1 MTKSGREVV
10 LGVGAGISAYKAC
23 DLLRR
28 LQDEGYLVSV
38 VPTPSSLNFVGSAT
52 WEALSGRSVYTQVW
66 ENVAAVTHIHLA
78 ERADYFLIAP
88 ATADLIARI
97 AAGRADD
104 LLTNLVLA
112 TTVPIM
118 IVPAMHTSM
127 WNDPATKSNVETLRE
142 RGYIV
147 MEPAVGRLTGA
158 DSGQGRFPDSAAII
172 DEFSKVTGAK
182 RDLLGKQVLISA
194 GGTREPIDPVR
205 FIGNRSSGKQGFALA
220 HAALSRGAQVSLVA
234 ANCDIDDIPGVA
246 MYRVERAD
254 EMLSQLENLFD
265 ASDVVI
271 MSAAVA
277 DAKPKQISL
286 EKIKKALFGAIEL
299 EANPDVIATLTKR
312 RHKGQVIVGFAA
324 ETTDHMI
331 SAQKKLESKDL
342 DLLYLN
348 DVSGGAIFGSD
359 STTGSILDRNGAVI
373 PVDEMSKDTLS
384 HLLLDQA
391 LHKLG

>member
-10 LGVGAGISAYKAC
+10 LGVGAGIAAYKAC

-28 LQDEGYLVSV
+28 LQDEGYQVSV

-66 ENVAAVTHIHLA
+66 ENVPGVTHIQLA
-78 ERADYFLIAP
+78 EKADYFLVAP

-104 LLTNLVLA
+104 LLTNLILA
-112 TTVPIM
+112 TNAPIM

-127 WNDPATKSNVETLRE
+127 WNDPATRSNVATLRE

-147 MEPAVGRLTGA
+147 MEPAIGRLTGA
-158 DSGQGRFPDSAAII
+158 DSGQGRFPETGAII
-172 DEFSKVTGAK
+172 DVFSKITGAK
-182 RDLLGKQVLISA
+182 RDLVGKRVLISA

-220 HAALSRGAQVSLVA
+220 LAAHSRGAHVSLVA
-234 ANCDIDDIPGVA
+234 ANCDITDIPGVS

-254 EMLSQLENLFD
+254 QMLTQLESLFD
-265 ASDVVI
+265 DSDVII

-286 EKIKKALFGAIEL
+286 EKIKKAFFASIEL
-299 EANPDVIATLTKR
+299 DANPDLIATLTKR
-312 RHKGQVIVGFAA
+312 RRKNQVIVGFAA
-324 ETTDHMI
+324 ETTEHMI

-359 STTGSILDRNGAVI
+359 STNGSILDRNGAVI
-373 PVDEMSKDTLS
+373 PVDEMSKDTLA

>member
-1 MTKSGREVV
+1 MNKSGREIV
-10 LGVGAGISAYKAC
+10 LGVGAGIAAYKAC

-52 WEALSGRSVYTQVW
+52 WEALSGRSVDTQVW
-66 ENVAAVTHIHLA
+66 ENVPGVTHIQLA
-78 ERADYFLIAP
+78 EKADYFLIAP

-127 WNDPATKSNVETLRE
+127 WNDPATKSNVATLRS
-142 RGYIV
+142 RGYTV

-158 DSGQGRFPDSAAII
+158 DSGQGRFPDSAEII
-172 DEFSKVTGAK
+172 HEFSKVTGAK
-182 RDLLGKQVLISA
+182 RDLLDKRVLISA

-234 ANCDIDDIPGVA
+234 ANCDIDDIPGVT

-265 ASDVVI
+265 ESDLVI

-286 EKIKKALFGAIEL
+286 EKIKKALFGSIEL

-324 ETTDHMI
+324 ETSEHMI
-331 SAQKKLESKDL
+331 SAKKKLESKDL

-359 STTGSILDRNGAVI
+359 STNGSILDRNGAVI

>member
-1 MTKSGREVV
+1 
-10 LGVGAGISAYKAC
+10 
-23 DLLRR
+23 
-28 LQDEGYLVSV
+28 
-38 VPTPSSLNFVGSAT
+38 
-52 WEALSGRSVYTQVW
+52 VW
-66 ENVAAVTHIHLA
+66 ENVAGVTHIQLA
-78 ERADYFLIAP
+78 EKADYFLIAP

-127 WNDPATKSNVETLRE
+127 WNDPATRANVATLRE

-158 DSGQGRFPDSAAII
+158 DSGQGRFPETSEII
-172 DEFSKVTGAK
+172 DEFSKVTGAT
-182 RDLLGKQVLISA
+182 RDLVGKRVLISA
-194 GGTREPIDPVR
+194 GGTREPIDPIR

-220 HAALSRGAQVSLVA
+220 RAALSRGAHVSLVA
-234 ANCDIDDIPGVA
+234 ANCDMEDVPGVS

-254 EMLSQLENLFD
+254 QMLTQLQTLFD
-265 ASDVVI
+265 SSDVVI

-277 DAKPKQISL
+277 DAKPKQVSL
-286 EKIKKALFGAIEL
+286 EKIKKALFGSIEL
-299 EANPDVIATLTKR
+299 EANPDLIASLTKGR
-312 RHKGQVIVGFAA
+312 RKGQVIVGFAA

-331 SAQKKLESKDL
+331 SAKKKLESKDL

-359 STTGSILDRNGAVI
+359 STSGSILDRNGAVI